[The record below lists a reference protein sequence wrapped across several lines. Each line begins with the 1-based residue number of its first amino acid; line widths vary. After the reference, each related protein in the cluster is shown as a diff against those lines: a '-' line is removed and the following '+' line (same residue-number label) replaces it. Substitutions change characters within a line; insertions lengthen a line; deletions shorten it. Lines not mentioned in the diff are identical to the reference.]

1 MENRVILLKSSEERK
16 GISDNLYHNYKS
28 ENERMKHIMTKLKN
42 DKRNL
47 EIMLRLKENNKQKY
61 KCCNLF

>member
-16 GISDNLYHNYKS
+16 GISDNLYYNYKS